1 MKRKKRERPTV
12 CPICLIPAS
21 QCRTCRLIDERRL
34 NSALVAQL
42 TATEM
47 LSLRHPEVCPICRL
61 VSYGTCEDLGCLPCA
76 PRRISD
82 NTYFPEWFVWDE
94 LLPADKEYVHHADG

>member
-21 QCRTCRLIDERRL
+21 QCRTCRFVDEKSYNHTL
-34 NSALVAQL
+34 AENM
-42 TATEM
+42 TPTEV
-47 LSLRHPEVCPICRL
+47 LSLRHPEVCQICRRAGE
-61 VSYGTCEDLGCLPCA
+61 GTCES
-76 PRRISD
+76 RRSRICTPALISH

-94 LLPADKEYVHHADG
+94 LLPADKEYVHNADG

>member
-1 MKRKKRERPTV
+1 MTRKKRERPTV

-34 NSALVAQL
+34 HSALVSQL
-42 TATEM
+42 TATQI
-47 LSLRHPEVCPICRL
+47 LSLRHRMVCPICRC
-61 VSYGTCEDLGCLPCA
+61 SGCNTLARVGFPVCSPA
-76 PRRISD
+76 RISD

-94 LLPADKEYVHHADG
+94 LLPSDKEYVHHADG